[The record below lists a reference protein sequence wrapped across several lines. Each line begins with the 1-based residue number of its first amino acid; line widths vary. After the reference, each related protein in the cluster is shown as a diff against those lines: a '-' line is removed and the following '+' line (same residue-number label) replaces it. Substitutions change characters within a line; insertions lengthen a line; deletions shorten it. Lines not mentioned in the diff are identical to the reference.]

1 MGGGSM
7 KIERKNWEGCPHR
20 YHLKYPCP
28 LKFFNVPKETL
39 QNTQR
44 ERERENQQCYY
55 MELAMEHSLCLSER
69 CRNCGGKKDRPV
81 T

>member
-1 MGGGSM
+1 MGGDSM
-7 KIERKNWEGCPHR
+7 KIERKNWEGCPHS

-39 QNTQR
+39 QNT
-44 ERERENQQCYY
+44 ERERES
-55 MELAMEHSLCLSER
+55 AMLLHGTS
-69 CRNCGGKKDRPV
+69 NG